1 MGVELRIGGIGDLL
15 ALSRQIKA
23 TGDKG
28 MGRQMGAAVTKAMEP
43 VKAEIT
49 ASALQTMPSGYGPTL
64 TRSMKHRVTTRSSTR
79 TASVRMVTTAAGEKE
94 TRDLPRLEKGE
105 LRHPVFGRV
114 RRTRR
119 GLQKNPWATTR
130 VEPGFHKRGTEN
142 AADEAEKAL
151 GGVLDDFAARLIAK
165 G

>member
-1 MGVELRIGGIGDLL
+1 MGVEVRIGGVAEILK
-15 ALSRQIKA
+15 LSKQIKA

-28 MGRQMGAAVTKAMEP
+28 LGRQMSTAVTKAMEP
-43 VKAEIT
+43 VKLAIT
-49 ASALQTMPSGYGPTL
+49 ASAETTMPSGYAPTL
-64 TRSMKHRVTTRSSTR
+64 TRSMKHRVTTRASTR

-119 GLQKNPWATTR
+119 GLQKNPWSTTR
-130 VEPGFHKRGTEN
+130 VEPGFHRRGTED

-151 GGVLDDFAARLIAK
+151 GTVLDDFAARLAK